1 MKTNL
6 KTEIGKY
13 LLDVSKL
20 IFAGAVISGIMR
32 EDIGLV
38 YVLPIGITSALGIAT
53 WGFTF
58 IKQTKV
64 KELWNS

>member
-1 MKTNL
+1 MERNTSLSLSFK
-6 KTEIGKY
+6 KEVGKY

-38 YVLPIGITSALGIAT
+38 YLLSAGIFSALAIAY
-53 WGFTF
+53 WGFALIRTR
-58 IKQTKV
+58 K
-64 KELWNS
+64 

>member
-1 MKTNL
+1 MKPDL
-6 KTEIGKY
+6 RAEMGKY

-38 YVLPIGITSALGIAT
+38 YVLSVGISSALTIAY
-53 WGFTF
+53 WGFAL
-58 IKQTKV
+58 IRKPK
-64 KELWNS
+64 